1 MNLVLAMTGASGARA
16 AEILI
21 QKSPWPVTLIAS
33 RWGKH
38 VSGHEGSSYESLKKQ
53 AAVVYENEDLAAP
66 ISSGS
71 VPTVGMVVL
80 PCSTDTLGAIA
91 SGLSHTLITRA
102 AHCHLKESRK
112 LILCLREAPLTTID
126 LRNASDVAQAGGTIM
141 PLSPPFY
148 MFGDKPSSQITLDD
162 LLDVYVDRVLGL
174 MGHAPQRTWESVK

>member
-16 AEILI
+16 AELLI

-38 VSGHEGSSYESLKKQ
+38 VGGHEGASYESLKKQ
-53 AAVVYENEDLAAP
+53 AAVVYENEDMAAP

-71 VPTVGMVVL
+71 VPTIGMVVL

-91 SGLSHTLITRA
+91 SGLSHNLITRA
-102 AHCHLKESRK
+102 AHCHLKECRK
-112 LILCLREAPLTTID
+112 LILCVREAPLTTID
-126 LRNASDVAQAGGTIM
+126 LRNAMDVAQAGGTIM

-148 MFGDKPSSQITLDD
+148 MFGDKPADQITLND

-174 MGHAPQRTWESVK
+174 LGHTPQRTWESVK